1 MDVCLVV
8 VPAVEEDPHHEK
20 GRVLVGP
27 GDRGVNILCF
37 AKVVAIFTSLPGVA
51 QQKHPLGVEFG
62 QQVRRRGVYQGDPA
76 V

>member
-8 VPAVEEDPHHEK
+8 VPAVEEDPHHEE

-27 GDRGVNILCF
+27 GVRGVNNVSRNNEMF
-37 AKVVAIFTSLPGVA
+37 LPGVA
-51 QQKHPLGVEFG
+51 KQEHPLGVEFG
-62 QQVRRRGVYQGDPA
+62 QQVRRRGVYQGNPA